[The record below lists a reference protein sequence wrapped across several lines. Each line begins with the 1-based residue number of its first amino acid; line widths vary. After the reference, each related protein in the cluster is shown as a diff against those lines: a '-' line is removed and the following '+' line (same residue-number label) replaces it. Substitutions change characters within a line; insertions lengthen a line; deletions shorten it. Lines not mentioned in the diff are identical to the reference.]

1 MSFIVSVCILNR
13 LLVVGLNFFFLVWR
27 FYVRWH
33 LCPNCLNGQRRAD
46 SLTFPL
52 VNNAYILTCLYNN
65 TSYLL
70 YLLGSRGSPFFDYRG
85 RFCGKSR
92 WLHQEKE
99 RVQIQVPFSASSI
112 SRTQRKKVKRFFL
125 FSTAV
130 PLKRKHTMSYSQMC
144 RYFRRWLLPHVWLA
158 SSFYFTDPVLVKN
171 SFSKLKMRWAM
182 KEMSLSLFK
191 IGEK

>member
-1 MSFIVSVCILNR
+1 MSFIVSVCILDR
-13 LLVVGLNFFFLVWR
+13 LLVVGRNFFFFGVLMFVDI
-27 FYVRWH
+27 FV
-33 LCPNCLNGQRRAD
+33 NCLNGQRRAD
-46 SLTFPL
+46 NLTFPL
-52 VNNAYILTCLYNN
+52 VNNAYILTCLCNN
-65 TSYLL
+65 TSNLL
-70 YLLGSRGSPFFDYRG
+70 YLLGSRGSPFSDYRG
-85 RFCGKSR
+85 RFCGKSH

-130 PLKRKHTMSYSQMC
+130 PLKRKHTLFHSQMC

>member
-13 LLVVGLNFFFLVWR
+13 LLVVDLNFFFWR

-33 LCPNCLNGQRRAD
+33 LFPNRLNGQRRAD
-46 SLTFPL
+46 NLTFPL
-52 VNNAYILTCLYNN
+52 LNNAYILTCLCDN
-65 TSYLL
+65 TSNLL

>member
-13 LLVVGLNFFFLVWR
+13 LLVVGFNFFFWR
-27 FYVRWH
+27 YYVRWH
-33 LCPNCLNGQRRAD
+33 LCPNCLNGQSRAD
-46 SLTFPL
+46 NLTFPL
-52 VNNAYILTCLYNN
+52 VNNAYILTCLCNN

-191 IGEK
+191 IGE

>member
-13 LLVVGLNFFFLVWR
+13 LLVVGLNFFFFWR

-33 LCPNCLNGQRRAD
+33 LCPNCHNGQRRAD
-46 SLTFPL
+46 NLTFPL
-52 VNNAYILTCLYNN
+52 VNNAYILTFLCNN
-65 TSYLL
+65 TSNLL

-130 PLKRKHTMSYSQMC
+130 PLKRKHTLFHSQMC

-171 SFSKLKMRWAM
+171 SFSKLKMRWAT
-182 KEMSLSLFK
+182 K
-191 IGEK
+191 

>member
-13 LLVVGLNFFFLVWR
+13 LLVVGLNFFFCVLFWR

-33 LCPNCLNGQRRAD
+33 LCPNRLNGQRRAD
-46 SLTFPL
+46 NLTFPL
-52 VNNAYILTCLYNN
+52 VNNAYILTCSCNN
-65 TSYLL
+65 TSNLL

-99 RVQIQVPFSASSI
+99 RVQIQVPFSTSSI

-130 PLKRKHTMSYSQMC
+130 PLKRKHMLFHC
-144 RYFRRWLLPHVWLA
+144 RYFGHWLLPHVWLA

-171 SFSKLKMRWAM
+171 SFFKLKMRWAT

>member
-1 MSFIVSVCILNR
+1 MSFIVSVCILDR
-13 LLVVGLNFFFLVWR
+13 LLVVGLKFFFWR

-46 SLTFPL
+46 NLTFPL
-52 VNNAYILTCLYNN
+52 VNNAYILTCLCNN
-65 TSYLL
+65 TSNLL

-92 WLHQEKE
+92 WLYQEKE

>member
-13 LLVVGLNFFFLVWR
+13 LLVVGFNFFFWR
-27 FYVRWH
+27 YYVRWH

-46 SLTFPL
+46 NLTFPL
-52 VNNAYILTCLYNN
+52 VNNAYILTCLCNN

-130 PLKRKHTMSYSQMC
+130 PLKGSTRCFIRKCVAILDVDCYPMFDS
-144 RYFRRWLLPHVWLA
+144 LLPFISQIQCW
-158 SSFYFTDPVLVKN
+158 SRIPFPS
-171 SFSKLKMRWAM
+171 
-182 KEMSLSLFK
+182 
-191 IGEK
+191 

>member
-13 LLVVGLNFFFLVWR
+13 LLVVGFNFFFWR
-27 FYVRWH
+27 YYVRWH

-46 SLTFPL
+46 NLTFPL
-52 VNNAYILTCLYNN
+52 VNNAYILTCLCNN

-130 PLKRKHTMSYSQMC
+130 PLKRKHALFHSQMC

-182 KEMSLSLFK
+182 KEMSLNLFK